1 MANLDSAIER
11 IVETHRRVPADRCA
25 LVAIS
30 GIDASGKGYLAANM
44 VQALRTLDLHVA
56 NINID
61 GWLNLPQVRF
71 RKNYPAENYRN
82 AIRFV
87 DMFRQLVFPLRD
99 SGSLRIEMDYAEET
113 ATIYRK
119 QLYEFKDIDIILL
132 EGIYLLKTAIS
143 DLL

>member
-11 IVETHRRVPADRCA
+11 IVETHRRVPADRCT

-44 VQALRTLDLHVA
+44 VQALRRLDLRGA

-71 RKNYPAENYRN
+71 RKNNPAENFYRN
-82 AIRFV
+82 AIRFE
-87 DMFRQLVFPLRD
+87 DMFRQLVAPPRQRITAHRD
-99 SGSLRIEMDYAEET
+99 GLCRGDRHDLSETALRI
-113 ATIYRK
+113 
-119 QLYEFKDIDIILL
+119 
-132 EGIYLLKTAIS
+132 
-143 DLL
+143 

>member
-1 MANLDSAIER
+1 VANLDSAIER
-11 IVETHRRVPADRCA
+11 IVETHRRVPADRCT

-71 RKNYPAENYRN
+71 RKNYPAENFYRN
-82 AIRFV
+82 AIRFRHV
-87 DMFRQLVFPLRD
+87 PTVGLSPPRQRITAHRD
-99 SGSLRIEMDYAEET
+99 GLCRGDRHDLSETALRI
-113 ATIYRK
+113 
-119 QLYEFKDIDIILL
+119 
-132 EGIYLLKTAIS
+132 
-143 DLL
+143 